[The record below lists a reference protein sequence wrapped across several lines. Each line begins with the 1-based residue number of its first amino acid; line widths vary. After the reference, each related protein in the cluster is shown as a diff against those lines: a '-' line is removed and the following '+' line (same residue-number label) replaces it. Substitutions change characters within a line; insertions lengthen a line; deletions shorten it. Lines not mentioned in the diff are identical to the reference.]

1 MTEVRHNARASRFEI
16 TVDGLL
22 CRADHHL
29 PDGVLRMHHTEV
41 PPALRGRDI
50 ASELVKAAL
59 AWAAANH
66 LKIEPR
72 CSYVRAYMKRHPDT
86 HRLLADGARP

>member
-1 MTEVRHNARASRFEI
+1 VTDVQHNARASRFET

-22 CRADHHL
+22 CTADYRL
-29 PDGVLRMHHTEV
+29 LDGVLRMHHTEV
-41 PPALRGRDI
+41 PAALRGRGI
-50 ASELVKAAL
+50 ASELIRAAF
-59 AWAAANH
+59 AWADANH

-86 HRLLADGARP
+86 HYLLADGARL